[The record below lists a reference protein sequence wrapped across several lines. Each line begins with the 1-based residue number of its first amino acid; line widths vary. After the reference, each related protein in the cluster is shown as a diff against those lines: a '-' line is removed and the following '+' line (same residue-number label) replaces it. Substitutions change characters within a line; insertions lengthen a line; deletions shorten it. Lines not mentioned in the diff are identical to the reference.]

1 MPEII
6 IIDLEEYKITE
17 RYISPGVGR
26 LWQASNPRG
35 PWEECKKINVKW
47 EKNKMEHTDYIGKC
61 WNGCGGD
68 EYIFLDGGLKL
79 YKHKDE
85 TDVWLCPNCQKTA
98 HLNNCVKSKF
108 RSKENKMEGTKRVYV
123 AGAYSADNVITVLDN
138 MRIGMR
144 VATEILLKGYS
155 PFAPWF
161 DFHFQLMLR
170 ENESLTVE
178 DYYKYSI
185 DWLEVSDVL
194 YVLPNSEHS
203 KGTQAEIEF
212 AKKNNIPIIYDINE
226 LKGLNDGV

>member
-1 MPEII
+1 MTITTY
-6 IIDLEEYKITE
+6 DLEEYKITE

-26 LWQASNPRG
+26 LWQASNSRG
-35 PWEECKKINVKW
+35 PWEECKRLNVKW
-47 EKNKMEHTDYIGKC
+47 E
-61 WNGCGGD
+61 
-68 EYIFLDGGLKL
+68 
-79 YKHKDE
+79 
-85 TDVWLCPNCQKTA
+85 
-98 HLNNCVKSKF
+98 
-108 RSKENKMEGTKRVYV
+108 ENKMEDVKRVYV

-155 PFAPWF
+155 PFVPWF

-212 AKKNNIPIIYDINE
+212 AKENNIPIIYDINE